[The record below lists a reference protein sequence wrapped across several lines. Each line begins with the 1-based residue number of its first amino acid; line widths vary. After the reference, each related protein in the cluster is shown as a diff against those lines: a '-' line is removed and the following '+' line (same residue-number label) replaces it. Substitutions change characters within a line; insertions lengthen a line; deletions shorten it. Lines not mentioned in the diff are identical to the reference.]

1 MMKKKAD
8 NLVTEFFEKISWK
21 ILEEY
26 PQIIN
31 EMIKGKA
38 GLYALYHGDK
48 LYYVGLTMNLK
59 GRLKTHLKD
68 RHTGLWDRFS
78 VYLVTEDHHIKPLES
93 LVLRIVNP
101 KGNHVKGHL
110 PGASNL
116 GRAISK
122 HMSETDAN
130 NRAKLLG
137 GSAVTRRIK
146 AKATSKGTLGLK
158 GVVEHRYI
166 LRATYKDKQ
175 YRATLRKDGLICFNT
190 KQYESPTAAAK
201 MIIKGRAVNGWV
213 FWKYQNDAGEWV
225 PLSRLRK

>member
-1 MMKKKAD
+1 MKKKPD

-31 EMIKGKA
+31 EMIKGQA
-38 GLYALYHGDK
+38 GLYALYQRDK
-48 LYYVGLTMNLK
+48 LYYVGLTVNLK

-68 RHTGLWDRFS
+68 RHNGLWDRFS

-101 KGNHVKGHL
+101 AGNRVQGHM

-116 GRAISK
+116 GRNISK
-122 HMSETDAN
+122 LMSDIDAN

-158 GVVEHRYI
+158 GVVEHRYY
-166 LRATYKDKQ
+166 LRGTYKGLQ
-175 YRATLRKDGLICFNT
+175 YRATLRKDGLISYNG
-190 KQYESPTAAAK
+190 KQYESPTAATK

-213 FWKYQNDAGEWV
+213 FWKFQNDAGEWV
-225 PLSRLRK
+225 PLSHLRK

>member
-1 MMKKKAD
+1 MKKTD
-8 NLVTEFFEKISWK
+8 NLVSEFFEKISWK

-38 GLYALYHGDK
+38 GLYSLYNRDK
-48 LYYVGLTMNLK
+48 LYYVGLTANLK

-93 LVLRIVNP
+93 LVLRVVSP
-101 KGNHVKGHL
+101 KGNHVQGHL
-110 PGASNL
+110 PGAINL
-116 GRAISK
+116 GRKINNQ
-122 HMSETDAN
+122 MSETDAN

-137 GSAVTRRIK
+137 GSAVNRRIK

-158 GVVEHRYI
+158 GVVEHRYY
-166 LRATYKDKQ
+166 LRGVYKGVQ
-175 YRATLRKDGLICFNT
+175 YRATLRKDGLISYNG
-190 KQYESPTAAAK
+190 KHYESPTAATK
-201 MIIKGRAVNGWV
+201 MIIKGRAVNGWM
-213 FWKYQNDAGEWV
+213 FWKFQNDAGAWV
-225 PLSRLRK
+225 TLSHLRK